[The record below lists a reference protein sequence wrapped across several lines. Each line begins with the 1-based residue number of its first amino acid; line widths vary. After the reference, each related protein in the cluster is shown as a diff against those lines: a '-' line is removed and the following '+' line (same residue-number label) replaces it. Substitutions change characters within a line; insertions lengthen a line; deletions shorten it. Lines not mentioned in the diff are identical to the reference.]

1 MAWRVRTTTQRT
13 TSLFFTVPSG
23 AASLT
28 LAVMTSPMPALRDFL
43 PMTPIMVAR
52 RAPVLSATSTQ
63 ERICIMAVLVFED
76 GDEFPALELA
86 QGAGFTDEDAVAGLG
101 FVLFVMGV
109 ELLVHADDLL
119 EFGMGHA
126 ALDADDDGFLHLRRE
141 DFAGPLL
148 ADVV

>member
-1 MAWRVRTTTQRT
+1 MGWRVRTTTQRT

-23 AASLT
+23 AASFT
-28 LAVMTSPMPALRDFL
+28 LAVMTSPMPAWSDFL

-86 QGAGFTDEDAVAGLG
+86 HRAGFANEDAVAGLG
-101 FVLFVMGV
+101 FALFVVGI
-109 ELLVHADDLL
+109 
-119 EFGMGHA
+119 
-126 ALDADDDGFLHLRRE
+126 
-141 DFAGPLL
+141 
-148 ADVV
+148 